1 MRTEINSRA
10 GKITLVG
17 SMIVTA
23 VFVSLVAMFLPAVN
37 RPRHGHSGISCPRH
51 GHSGISCVNNQKQL
65 GIAFRGFGIDIG
77 NFPMQLP
84 ATNAPTT
91 QPTTPL

>member
-37 RPRHGHSGISCPRH
+37 RPRH